1 MDILT
6 VARRA
11 GVSTATV
18 SRVLNSSNKVREATA
33 ARVRA
38 TIQELQYVPNTS
50 ARSLRSGRTN
60 VYGLVISDIR
70 NPFFPD
76 LIEHFESLA
85 TNSGIDVTFANT
97 GYSEE
102 RLLAGISR
110 LLERNVDGIAVLTS
124 EVSQAAI
131 GRLHESEVPVVFL
144 NQPQVSREFRNI
156 AIDYVQGFSDAVEH
170 LRMLGHR
177 NIGFV
182 AGPPVLSSAV
192 RRREAF
198 LTALK
203 ACKLPMRP
211 EWLLEGDHKTTG
223 GQFAAEHIFSM
234 QNRPTA
240 VVCSNDMTAIGLL
253 QTAHR
258 LGRNIPGDL
267 SLVGFDDLFLCEIVQ
282 PPLTTLHL
290 SRQDIA
296 TRAFYALHAAADHS
310 GGSRTTVI
318 QPRLIV
324 RASTASVTA
333 SDRSPQQRQRPAPRS

>member
-1 MDILT
+1 MDIVT
-6 VARRA
+6 VARHA

-18 SRVLNSSNKVREATA
+18 SRVLNSSDKVKESTA

-38 TIQELQYVPNTS
+38 SIHALQYIPNTS
-50 ARSLRSGRTN
+50 ARNLRSGRTN
-60 VYGLVISDIR
+60 VYGLVVSDIR

-85 TNSGIDVTFANT
+85 TNHAIDVTFANT
-97 GYSEE
+97 GYSED

-131 GRLHESEVPVVFL
+131 DRLRESQVRVVFL
-144 NQPQVSREFRNI
+144 NQPQLTGEFRNI
-156 AIDYVQGFSDAVEH
+156 AIDYVQGFSEAVEH
-170 LRMLGHR
+170 LRMLGHTR
-177 NIGFV
+177 IGFI
-182 AGPPVLSSAV
+182 AGPPNLSSAV

-198 LTALK
+198 LTAVRSR
-203 ACKLPMRP
+203 KLPFNAD
-211 EWLLEGDHKTTG
+211 WIFEGDHKTTG
-223 GQFAAEHIFSM
+223 GQFAGELIFSM
-234 QNRPTA
+234 KDRPTA
-240 VVCSNDMTAIGLL
+240 IVCSNDLTAVGLL

-267 SLVGFDDLFLCEIVQ
+267 SLVGFDDLYLSEVVQ

-296 TRAFYALHAAADHS
+296 TRAFYALQAGAEHA
-310 GGSRTTVI
+310 GSFTTVI
-318 QPRLIV
+318 QPRLVV
-324 RASTASVTA
+324 RGSTASVPSAT
-333 SDRSPQQRQRPAPRS
+333 SHRRSPRVRK

>member
-1 MDILT
+1 MDIVT
-6 VARRA
+6 VARHA

-38 TIQELQYVPNTS
+38 SIQELQYVPNTS

-60 VYGLVISDIR
+60 VYGLVVSDIR

-76 LIEHFESLA
+76 MIEHFEALA
-85 TNSGIDVTFANT
+85 TNHGIDVTFANT

-102 RLLAGISR
+102 RLLAGITR

-131 GRLHESEVPVVFL
+131 DKLHESETPVVFL
-144 NQPQVSREFRNI
+144 NQPQLTGEFRNI
-156 AIDYVQGFSDAVEH
+156 AIDYVQGFSEAVEH

-177 NIGFV
+177 KIGFV
-182 AGPPVLSSAV
+182 AGPPVLSSAA

-203 ACKLPMRP
+203 ASKLPMEP
-211 EWLLEGDHKTTG
+211 DWLLEGDHKTTG
-223 GQFAAEHIFSM
+223 GQFAAEQIFSM
-234 QNRPTA
+234 RKRPTA
-240 VVCSNDMTAIGLL
+240 IVCSNDMTAIGLL

-258 LGRNIPGDL
+258 LGRKIPGDL
-267 SLVGFDDLFLCEIVQ
+267 SLVGFDDLFLSEIVQ

-296 TRAFYALHAAADHS
+296 TRAFYALQAGTEHM
-310 GGSRTTVI
+310 GSFKTAII
-318 QPRLIV
+318 QPRLVV
-324 RASTASVTA
+324 RASTAAVSTTERA
-333 SDRSPQQRQRPAPRS
+333 HGHSPKAHR

>member
-6 VARRA
+6 VARHA

-18 SRVLNSSNKVREATA
+18 SRVLNSSNKVKSSTA
-33 ARVRA
+33 SRVRA
-38 TIQELQYVPNTS
+38 SIEKLQYIPNTS
-50 ARSLRSGRTN
+50 ARSLRSGKTN
-60 VYGLVISDIR
+60 VYGLVVSDIR

-85 TNSGIDVTFANT
+85 TSHGIDVTFANT

-102 RLLAGISR
+102 RLLAGITR
-110 LLERNVDGIAVLTS
+110 LLERNVDGIALLTS

-131 GRLHESEVPVVFL
+131 DKLHESAVPVVFL
-144 NQPQVSREFRNI
+144 NQPTIGAEFKNI
-156 AIDYVQGFSDAVEH
+156 TIDYVQGFSDAVEH

-177 NIGFV
+177 KIGFV
-182 AGPPVLSSAV
+182 AGPPNLSSAV

-198 LTALK
+198 LTALN
-203 ACKLPMRP
+203 ARSLPMKS

-234 QNRPTA
+234 QDPPTA

-267 SLVGFDDLFLCEIVQ
+267 SLVGFDDLFLSEIVQ

-290 SRQDIA
+290 SRREIA
-296 TRAFYALHAAADHS
+296 TRAFYALHS
-310 GGSRTTVI
+310 GNANASASRSSVI
-318 QPRLIV
+318 QPSLVV
-324 RASTASVTA
+324 RASTASIA
-333 SDRSPQQRQRPAPRS
+333 RSDRESQPRQRRSSRR

>member
-6 VARRA
+6 VARHA

-18 SRVLNSSNKVREATA
+18 SRVLNSSNKVKEATA

-38 TIQELQYVPNTS
+38 SIQELQYVPNTS

-60 VYGLVISDIR
+60 VYGLVVSDIR

-85 TNSGIDVTFANT
+85 TSHGFDVTFANT

-110 LLERNVDGIAVLTS
+110 LLERNVDGIAILTS

-131 GRLHESEVPVVFL
+131 DKLHESEVPVVFL
-144 NQPQVSREFRNI
+144 NQPRVGGEFRNI
-156 AIDYVQGFSDAVEH
+156 TIDYVQGFSDAVEH
-170 LRMLGHR
+170 LRMLGHSR
-177 NIGFV
+177 IGFV
-182 AGPPVLSSAV
+182 AGPPALSSAV

-198 LTALK
+198 LTALN
-203 ACKLPMRP
+203 ARKLPMDRA
-211 EWLLEGDHKTTG
+211 WLLEGDHKTTG

-234 QNRPTA
+234 ENPPTA

-253 QTAHR
+253 QTAHQ
-258 LGRNIPGDL
+258 LGRKIPGDL
-267 SLVGFDDLFLCEIVQ
+267 SLVGFDDLFLSEIVH

-296 TRAFYALHAAADHS
+296 TRAFYALQAGAS
-310 GGSRTTVI
+310 YTGGARTTII
-318 QPRLIV
+318 QPTLIV
-324 RASTASVTA
+324 RASTASIV
-333 SDRSPQQRQRPAPRS
+333 RSNQEKPQERLDKRRR

>member
-6 VARRA
+6 VARHA
-11 GVSTATV
+11 GVSSATV
-18 SRVLNSSNKVREATA
+18 SRVLNSSNKVKEATA
-33 ARVRA
+33 ARVRTA
-38 TIQELQYVPNTS
+38 IQELQYVPNTS

-60 VYGLVISDIR
+60 VYGLVVSDIR

-76 LIEHFESLA
+76 LIEYFESLA
-85 TNSGIDVTFANT
+85 TNHGIDVTFANT

-110 LLERNVDGIAVLTS
+110 LLERNVDGIAILTS

-131 GRLHESEVPVVFL
+131 DRLHKSEVPVVFL
-144 NQPQVSREFRNI
+144 NQPEIGCEFRNI
-156 AIDYVQGFSDAVEH
+156 GIDYVQGFSDAVEH

-177 NIGFV
+177 KIGFV
-182 AGPPVLSSAV
+182 AGPPALSSAV

-198 LTALK
+198 LTALN
-203 ACKLPMRP
+203 ARKLPMER
-211 EWLLEGDHKTTG
+211 EWYFEGDHKTTG
-223 GQFAAEHIFSM
+223 GQFAAERIFSM

-258 LGRNIPGDL
+258 LGRSIPGDL
-267 SLVGFDDLFLCEIVQ
+267 SLVGFDDLFLSEIVQ

-296 TRAFYALHAAADHS
+296 TRAFYALQAGTVYA
-310 GGSRTTVI
+310 GGARTTII
-318 QPRLIV
+318 QPTLVV
-324 RASTASVTA
+324 RASTASIA
-333 SDRSPQQRQRPAPRS
+333 RADSEPQPRQKTNRRR

>member
-6 VARRA
+6 VARHA

-85 TNSGIDVTFANT
+85 TSNGMDVTFANT
-97 GYSEE
+97 GYNEE
-102 RLLAGISR
+102 RLLAGINR

-124 EVSQAAI
+124 EVSQAAVD
-131 GRLHESEVPVVFL
+131 RLHESEVPVVFL

-282 PPLTTLHL
+282 PSLTTLHL

-296 TRAFYALHAAADHS
+296 TRAFYALHAGTDHS

-324 RASTASVTA
+324 RASTASVTPTE
-333 SDRSPQQRQRPAPRS
+333 RSPQQRQRPARKS

>member
-1 MDILT
+1 MDIIT

-18 SRVLNSSNKVREATA
+18 SRVLNSSNKVKEATA

-38 TIQELQYVPNTS
+38 TIKELQYVPNTS
-50 ARSLRSGRTN
+50 ARNLRSGKTN
-60 VYGLVISDIR
+60 VYGLVVSDIR

-85 TNSGIDVTFANT
+85 TSNGMDVTFANT

-102 RLLAGISR
+102 RLLAGITR

-131 GRLHESEVPVVFL
+131 EKLHESTVPVVFL

-156 AIDYVQGFSDAVEH
+156 AIDYVKGFGEAVEH
-170 LRMLGHR
+170 LRMLGHQ

-182 AGPPVLSSAV
+182 AGPPALSSAV

-198 LTALK
+198 LTALQSR
-203 ACKLPMRP
+203 KLPMRP

-223 GQFAAEHIFSM
+223 GQFAAEQIFFM

-240 VVCSNDMTAIGLL
+240 VVCSNDMTAIGFL

-258 LGRNIPGDL
+258 IGRNIPSDL
-267 SLVGFDDLFLCEIVQ
+267 SIVGFDDLFLSEIVQ
-282 PPLTTLHL
+282 PQLTTLHL
-290 SRQDIA
+290 SRRDIA
-296 TRAFYALHAAADHS
+296 TRAFYALHAAADQT
-310 GGSRTTVI
+310 GGCRIPIIEPHLV
-318 QPRLIV
+318 V
-324 RASTASVTA
+324 RASTGSVA
-333 SDRSPQQRQRPAPRS
+333 HPQRRSRQLHKPARG

>member
-6 VARRA
+6 VARHA

-85 TNSGIDVTFANT
+85 TNNGMDVTFANT
-97 GYSEE
+97 GYNEE

-131 GRLHESEVPVVFL
+131 DRLHGSEVPVVFL

-203 ACKLPMRP
+203 ACKLPMKP

-258 LGRNIPGDL
+258 LGRNIPRDL

-296 TRAFYALHAAADHS
+296 TRAFYALHAAADH

-333 SDRSPQQRQRPAPRS
+333 AERIPQQRQRRAQRS

>member
-1 MDILT
+1 MDILS
-6 VARRA
+6 VARHA

-18 SRVLNSSNKVREATA
+18 SRVLNSSDKVKEATA

-38 TIQELQYVPNTS
+38 SIHELQYVRNTS
-50 ARSLRSGRTN
+50 ARSLRSGKTN
-60 VYGLVISDIR
+60 VYGLIVSDIR

-85 TNSGIDVTFANT
+85 TDHGIDVTFANT

-102 RLLAGISR
+102 RLLAGIIR

-124 EVSQAAI
+124 EVSQTAI
-131 GRLHESEVPVVFL
+131 DKLHESKIPVVFL
-144 NQPQVSREFRNI
+144 NQPQVGAEFRNI
-156 AIDYVQGFSDAVEH
+156 TIDYVQGFSDAVEH

-177 NIGFV
+177 KIGFV

-198 LTALK
+198 LTALN
-203 ACKLPMRP
+203 ARKLPMER

-240 VVCSNDMTAIGLL
+240 VVCSNDMTAIGML

-267 SLVGFDDLFLCEIVQ
+267 SLVGFDDLFLSEIVH

-290 SRQDIA
+290 SRQEIA
-296 TRAFYALHAAADHS
+296 TRAFYALHAGAAS
-310 GGSRTTVI
+310 TGRARSTVI
-318 QPRLIV
+318 QPTLVV
-324 RASTASVTA
+324 RASTASITR
-333 SDRSPQQRQRPAPRS
+333 SDSGPHRREKAHSQG

>member
-6 VARRA
+6 VARHA

-18 SRVLNSSNKVREATA
+18 SRVLNSSNKVKEATA

-38 TIQELQYVPNTS
+38 SIQKLQYVPNTS

-60 VYGLVISDIR
+60 VYGLVVSDIR

-85 TNSGIDVTFANT
+85 TNHGIDVTFANT

-131 GRLHESEVPVVFL
+131 DRLHESEVPVVFL
-144 NQPQVSREFRNI
+144 NQPHIGAEFRSI
-156 AIDYVQGFSDAVEH
+156 TIDYVQGFSDAVEH

-177 NIGFV
+177 KIGFV

-198 LTALK
+198 LTALN
-203 ACKLPMRP
+203 ARKLPMER

-223 GQFAAEHIFSM
+223 GQFAAEQIFSM
-234 QNRPTA
+234 RNRPTA

-267 SLVGFDDLFLCEIVQ
+267 SLVGFDDLFLSEIVQ

-296 TRAFYALHAAADHS
+296 TRAFYALQAGS
-310 GGSRTTVI
+310 TYTGGTRTTVI
-318 QPRLIV
+318 QPTLVV
-324 RASTASVTA
+324 RASTASVA
-333 SDRSPQQRQRPAPRS
+333 RSDPAPQRRQETGKRR